1 MPSVAEPAATRILFD
16 RSQALDAA
24 RSLRARLPKP
34 DGTWAISEAP
44 DPAFLLAA
52 ELLARAAD
60 AEGSVTMSALEM
72 ARRSGFSRPK
82 MLKARAELLRAGLV
96 LRPDEGA
103 PLLLQWQPAKL
114 AELAARTD
122 RADRGEQP
130 FRATPESARVY
141 WLEGYRDAKE
151 ASPRYGRCGSLQQPA
166 PQNWPPLLEFGDRFP
181 DVATHATI
189 AALTCTGFLRLDD
202 PRLIAEA
209 HPMCFLPGL
218 LDRLAPDVLS
228 ALRKKQ
234 KPRDPN
240 APIPSADRQGFSG
253 AQGALNRLNRKQ
265 TAPVGSW
272 SDSSFSSA
280 RRTA

>member
-24 RSLRARLPKP
+24 RSLRARLPKS

-82 MLKARAELLRAGLV
+82 MLKARAELLRVGLV
-96 LRPDEGA
+96 LRPDAGA

-122 RADRGEQP
+122 REDRGERKTLRP
-130 FRATPESARVY
+130 PPECARVY
-141 WLEGYRDAKE
+141 WLDAYRDAKE
-151 ASPRYGRCGSLQQPA
+151 ASPRYGRCGSVQQPA
-166 PQNWPPLLEFGDRFP
+166 QQNWPPLLEFGDRFA
-181 DVATHATI
+181 DTATHAEI
-189 AALTCTGFLRLDD
+189 AALTCTGFVRLDD
-202 PRLIAEA
+202 PAKLIAEG
-209 HPMCFLPGL
+209 HPLCFLPGL
-218 LDRLAPDVLS
+218 LDRLAPDVVR
-228 ALRKKQ
+228 ALRKRQ
-234 KPRDPN
+234 RPRDPN
-240 APIPSADRQGFSG
+240 APIPSTDRQGFSG
-253 AQGALNRLNRKQ
+253 AQGLANRL
-265 TAPVGSW
+265 
-272 SDSSFSSA
+272 
-280 RRTA
+280 RRESERRAG